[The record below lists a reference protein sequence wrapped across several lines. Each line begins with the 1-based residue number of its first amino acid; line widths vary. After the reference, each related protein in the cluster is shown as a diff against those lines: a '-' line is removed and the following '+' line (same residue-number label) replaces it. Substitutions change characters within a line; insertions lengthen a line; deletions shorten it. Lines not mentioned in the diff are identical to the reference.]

1 MGGLL
6 PLRPPSARGARPA
19 HARDHRRHLRSHAT
33 RSEQRGG
40 DESGRAGGRR
50 PRRGGRVRAALRS
63 RQAATGSLRDL
74 PRAPRPRRP
83 RAVHAYPP
91 TRHPRPRGVHPG
103 DGRARDLLDR
113 DRVGLRGGLRHHR
126 GAPAQP
132 ADRPHA
138 ARRLARRCLDADL
151 LDRARGAL
159 RRLLPARLVPRCRA
173 ARCGYR
179 AASARDGALHG
190 RCAHRGERRAVRAGG
205 APSAS
210 PRVGTGGL
218 QRQPPDSIHALGRAR
233 GREQRLRAGGAG
245 EGTARAGRRAP
256 LHPPGG
262 VAVGRHRSRARVRE
276 RSHRCRARGE
286 DLLLAGSRAVRV
298 PGGGQRRR
306 AVDRRGEPVRRVRLH
321 HRQLR
326 RRRAL
331 RRHRPTDQDHVSE
344 IAYRLRLR
352 RRRPLIPT
360 AWRQPLALIGAAIAV
375 AWLVIALFAP
385 LIAPAN
391 PLAQTFTPS
400 QAPSLHHLFG
410 TDELGRDV
418 LSRVVYGARV
428 SLPIAFLLVTMSAL
442 IGGTIG
448 ALSGYFRGVTD
459 GALMR
464 STDLVFAFP
473 PIILAMVVAAVLGR
487 GLRNAALAIVIVSWP
502 AYARVMRGLVLTVG
516 ESEYVQ
522 SARLL
527 GAPARRALVRDVL
540 PNVAGPIVVLAMLD
554 LATAILLLSG
564 LSFLGLGAQPPQ
576 AEWGSMVA
584 DGTQYFQWWWMG
596 TFPGLAIFT
605 AVLAFNFLGDS
616 LRDVL
621 DPKTAWRPHETQE

>member
-1 MGGLL
+1 MTEL
-6 PLRPPSARGARPA
+6 
-19 HARDHRRHLRSHAT
+19 
-33 RSEQRGG
+33 
-40 DESGRAGGRR
+40 
-50 PRRGGRVRAALRS
+50 
-63 RQAATGSLRDL
+63 
-74 PRAPRPRRP
+74 
-83 RAVHAYPP
+83 
-91 TRHPRPRGVHPG
+91 
-103 DGRARDLLDR
+103 
-113 DRVGLRGGLRHHR
+113 
-126 GAPAQP
+126 
-132 ADRPHA
+132 
-138 ARRLARRCLDADL
+138 
-151 LDRARGAL
+151 
-159 RRLLPARLVPRCRA
+159 
-173 ARCGYR
+173 
-179 AASARDGALHG
+179 
-190 RCAHRGERRAVRAGG
+190 
-205 APSAS
+205 
-210 PRVGTGGL
+210 
-218 QRQPPDSIHALGRAR
+218 
-233 GREQRLRAGGAG
+233 
-245 EGTARAGRRAP
+245 
-256 LHPPGG
+256 
-262 VAVGRHRSRARVRE
+262 
-276 RSHRCRARGE
+276 
-286 DLLLAGSRAVRV
+286 
-298 PGGGQRRR
+298 
-306 AVDRRGEPVRRVRLH
+306 
-321 HRQLR
+321 
-326 RRRAL
+326 
-331 RRHRPTDQDHVSE
+331 
-344 IAYRLRLR
+344 AYRLRTR
-352 RRRPLIPT
+352 RRRRLIPA
-360 AWRQPLALIGAAIAV
+360 AWKQPLAVIGAIIAL
-375 AWLVIALFAP
+375 AWIVIAIFAP

-391 PLAQTFTPS
+391 PLAQTFAPS

-418 LSRVVYGARV
+418 LSRVLYGARV
-428 SLPIAFLLVTMSAL
+428 SLPIAFLLVTLSAI

-448 ALSGYFRGVTD
+448 AVSGYFRGVTD

-527 GAPARRALVRDVL
+527 GTPARRALVRDVL

-616 LRDVL
+616 LRDIL